1 MTTVNNLQIK
11 RFTQSEVSAAD
22 VISRLSEIKYG
33 EFTQQEQGELFEE
46 NVHFLKKTDGSKK
59 EGFTSII
66 PKSIVILQQ
75 SLSAKLHHTDD
86 ERINDE
92 QITNINSDQN
102 YLIHNHGVRGAD
114 ITNEVSRREDVV
126 KSIFHSLGMYEKE
139 NHESKS
145 QKFTIDLEEEDEYDA
160 KKVLEE
166 YEDLKS
172 FLKIENNITMLNIM
186 LTLLKKEISII
197 HDQLTKS
204 NFEENINVT
213 LDNNCIATGKI
224 EETDFPA
231 STARRH
237 METW

>member
-75 SLSAKLHHTDD
+75 SLSAKVHHTDD
-86 ERINDE
+86 ERINDQ
-92 QITNINSDQN
+92 QIANVNSDQS
-102 YLIHNHGVRGAD
+102 YLIHNHGVTEAD
-114 ITNEVSRREDVV
+114 ITKEVSRREDVV

-139 NHESKS
+139 NHHSKS
-145 QKFTIDLEEEDEYDA
+145 QKFTIDLEEEDEHDA

-186 LTLLKKEISII
+186 LTLLKKEISIV

-204 NFEENINVT
+204 NFEENINLT

>member
-75 SLSAKLHHTDD
+75 SLSAKVHHTDD
-86 ERINDE
+86 EH
-92 QITNINSDQN
+92 ITNVNSDQN
-102 YLIHNHGVRGAD
+102 YLIHNHGFRGAD

-145 QKFTIDLEEEDEYDA
+145 QKFTIDLEEEDKYDA

-172 FLKIENNITMLNIM
+172 FLKIESNITMLNIM
-186 LTLLKKEISII
+186 LTLLKKEISIV
-197 HDQLTKS
+197 HDQLAKS
-204 NFEENINVT
+204 NFEENINLT

-231 STARRH
+231 SIARRH

>member
-75 SLSAKLHHTDD
+75 SLSAKVHHTDD

-92 QITNINSDQN
+92 QITNVNSDQN
-102 YLIHNHGVRGAD
+102 YLIHNHGVTEAD
-114 ITNEVSRREDVV
+114 ITKEVSRREDVV

-139 NHESKS
+139 NHHSKS
-145 QKFTIDLEEEDEYDA
+145 QKFTIDLEEEDEHDA

-186 LTLLKKEISII
+186 LTLLKKEISIV

-204 NFEENINVT
+204 NFEENINLT

>member
-46 NVHFLKKTDGSKK
+46 NVHFLRKTDGSKK

-75 SLSAKLHHTDD
+75 SLSAKVHL
-86 ERINDE
+86 
-92 QITNINSDQN
+92 
-102 YLIHNHGVRGAD
+102 
-114 ITNEVSRREDVV
+114 SRREDVV

-172 FLKIENNITMLNIM
+172 FLKIESNITMLNIM
-186 LTLLKKEISII
+186 LTLLKKEISIV

-204 NFEENINVT
+204 NFEENINFT

-224 EETDFPA
+224 EETDFSA
-231 STARRH
+231 SIARRH
-237 METW
+237 VETW

>member
-75 SLSAKLHHTDD
+75 SLSAKVHL
-86 ERINDE
+86 
-92 QITNINSDQN
+92 
-102 YLIHNHGVRGAD
+102 
-114 ITNEVSRREDVV
+114 SRREDVV

-172 FLKIENNITMLNIM
+172 FLKIESNITMLNIM
-186 LTLLKKEISII
+186 LTLLKKEISIV

-204 NFEENINVT
+204 NFEENINFT

-224 EETDFPA
+224 EETDFSA
-231 STARRH
+231 SIARRH